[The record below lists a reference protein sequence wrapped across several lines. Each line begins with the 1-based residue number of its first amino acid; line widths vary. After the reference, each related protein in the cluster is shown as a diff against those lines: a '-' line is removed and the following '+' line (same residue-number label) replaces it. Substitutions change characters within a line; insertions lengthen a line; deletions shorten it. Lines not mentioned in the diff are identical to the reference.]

1 MAIDTQDPRLA
12 GFEIGDVLVP
22 LVGLTVLQATFGA
35 PGIAPGRT
43 VGADGPFDH
52 SVSIASLRP
61 AYRPD

>member
-35 PGIAPGRT
+35 PGIALGRAA
-43 VGADGPFDH
+43 GADGAFDQ
-52 SVSIASLRP
+52 SVTAGIP
-61 AYRPD
+61 A